1 MSRENVEV
9 VLEQFE
15 ATNSRDF
22 PRAMELYADDVV
34 LVVNDDAFLQWGTFE
49 GKEAVGAWFGD
60 WFSTFEPGYHFDIE
74 ETRDEGDLVFL
85 YASHHGR
92 GRSSGVAVEKQTAYL
107 YWVRDGKVVRVELHA
122 GRAEALKAAGLDE
135 AS

>member
-15 ATNSRDF
+15 ATNRRDF

-34 LVVNDDAFLQWGTFE
+34 LVVSDAFLQWGTFE
-49 GKEAVGAWFGD
+49 GKEAVGGWFGD

-92 GRSSGVAVEKQTAYL
+92 GRSSGVAVEKQTAYVF
-107 YWVRDGKVVRVELHA
+107 WVRDGKVVRVELHA